1 MAKNQRAVLDL
12 LYQVSREFATA
23 LELRTVLTRVLFS
36 AINNVGGERGSILVL
51 DDNGAAIDSAFVYGN
66 QVRESN
72 TLHLKDTVDRGL
84 AGWVVRNH
92 AAVLVPD
99 TSLDPRWLRRED
111 DSEEHSGAKSAICVP
126 LMAREKMVGVLTLVH
141 PTPGSYD
148 SEDFDLM
155 RAIADQ
161 AGIAVLNARLFSD
174 SQRQARI
181 MTALAQGAARLST
194 SFVMGDVY
202 ANIISETLDTLQVEI
217 TALAI
222 LEGQEFIFQ
231 AASEKGKSLLGRRI
245 PASEGIAGKV
255 YVDGQSVMIPNFS
268 SDTQPLLNEAESL
281 RGIKVRGIACA
292 PIVVQDQI
300 IGVLEAINPVGKSF
314 DPDAL
319 IVLSG
324 LGALAGTII
333 QNARLFDSLDQAHK
347 RYRDLFDDSI
357 DPIVISD
364 LSGNI
369 IEVNNQTCRYTGLSR
384 DSLQVLSVA
393 DLHTV
398 NVEKT
403 GAGFESINDSAITYE
418 STLHDDEGKIIP
430 VQVYVRK
437 VIFNETP
444 CLQWILRDISEHKD
458 LDALREDLA
467 AMIYHD
473 LRSPLS
479 NLLASVQMLDDIIP
493 ETERESAAPIL
504 RIAQHSINRIERM
517 VSSLLDLNRLEQKQ
531 AVGERQPA
539 SVNLLFTDA
548 IEAILPATEGREQS
562 IKSLADDNLPPV
574 LIDLDMIR
582 RVLINLMENATKYT
596 PVGGQL
602 EVGASNIGEFIQV
615 YVQDNGPGIPESEVE
630 RIFDKFTRLKNNSGA
645 RGLGVGLAF
654 CKLAVQGHGGRIWVE
669 PAPIRGS
676 KFIFT
681 LPIKKV

>member
-1 MAKNQRAVLDL
+1 
-12 LYQVSREFATA
+12 
-23 LELRTVLTRVLFS
+23 
-36 AINNVGGERGSILVL
+36 
-51 DDNGAAIDSAFVYGN
+51 
-66 QVRESN
+66 
-72 TLHLKDTVDRGL
+72 
-84 AGWVVRNH
+84 
-92 AAVLVPD
+92 
-99 TSLDPRWLRRED
+99 
-111 DSEEHSGAKSAICVP
+111 
-126 LMAREKMVGVLTLVH
+126 H
-141 PTPGSYD
+141 PAPGSYD
-148 SEDFDLM
+148 NEDFDLM

-181 MTALAQGAARLST
+181 MTALAQGAAKLST
-194 SFVMGDVY
+194 SFVMEDVY
-202 ANIISETLDTLQVEI
+202 ANIISETLKTLQVEI

-231 AASEKGKSLLGRRI
+231 AASEKGVSLLGRKI
-245 PASEGIAGKV
+245 PVSDGIAGKV
-255 YVDGQSVMIPNFS
+255 YEEGQSVMIPNLS
-268 SDTQPLLNEAESL
+268 SDTQPLLNESESL

-333 QNARLFDSLDQAHK
+333 QNARLFESLDQAQK

-357 DPIVISD
+357 DPILISD
-364 LSGNI
+364 LSGKI
-369 IEVNNQTCRYTGLSR
+369 IEVNKQTSSFTGLPR
-384 DSLQVLSVA
+384 DSLQILSVM
-393 DLHTV
+393 DVHTIDFG
-398 NVEKT
+398 KT
-403 GAGFESINDSAITYE
+403 GQIFENITEAATTYE
-418 STLHDDEGKIIP
+418 STLRDVDGKSTP
-430 VQVYVRK
+430 VQVYARR

-444 CLQWILRDISEHKD
+444 CLQWILKDISEHKE

-493 ETERESAAPIL
+493 ETEKESAAPIL

-517 VSSLLDLNRLEQKQ
+517 VSSLLDLSRLEQKQ

-539 SVNLLFTDA
+539 SVYLLFNDA

-562 IKSLADDNLPPV
+562 IKSNTDDNLPSV
-574 LIDLDMIR
+574 FVDLDMIR
-582 RVLINLMENATKYT
+582 RVLINLMENAAKYT

-602 EVGASNIGEFIQV
+602 EVGATNFGDFIQL
-615 YVQDNGPGIPESEVE
+615 YVQDNGPGIPEIEAD
-630 RIFDKFTRLKNNSGA
+630 RIFDKFTRLKNNNGA

-669 PAPIRGS
+669 PAPERGS

-681 LPIKKV
+681 LPVKKL